1 MRLED
6 YDIEKKYTATVKES
20 ARITPEEAE
29 DEIRNIVLE
38 VDAKD
43 FKFDIGQSIG
53 VLVPGPHEFGHGDHF
68 RLYTVANT
76 FEPGNGD
83 NPRIEICVK
92 RCFYIDEVSGE
103 KYKGIA
109 SNFLCDRKPG
119 DTFTITGPY
128 GLAFEVPDDKNAP
141 SGNS

>member
-6 YDIEKKYTATVKES
+6 YDIETKYTATVKET

-53 VLVPGPHEFGHGDHF
+53 VLVPGPPT
-68 RLYTVANT
+68 RSS
-76 FEPGNGD
+76 
-83 NPRIEICVK
+83 PRTGRIPAS
-92 RCFYIDEVSGE
+92 RF
-103 KYKGIA
+103 A
-109 SNFLCDRKPG
+109 SNAASTSTRSAAKGTKVLRP
-119 DTFTITGPY
+119 TSSATASRVTSSRSRVRT
-128 GLAFEVPDDKNAP
+128 A
-141 SGNS
+141 